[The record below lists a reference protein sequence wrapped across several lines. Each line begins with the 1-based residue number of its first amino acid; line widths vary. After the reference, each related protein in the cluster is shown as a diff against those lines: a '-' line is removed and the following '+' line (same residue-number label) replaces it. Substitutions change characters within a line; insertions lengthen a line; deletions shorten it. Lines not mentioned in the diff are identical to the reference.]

1 MKCLMPDLER
11 LDIMTMRF
19 KGPIALLLFFKRF
32 SDLYHH
38 CSSSVLCAWGRIRPC
53 KHSSLWKC
61 EGTTAGDTIYVTVKD
76 PCLNDPADYMSKS
89 RKYDAISIA
98 QTLHNNAIVT
108 NNCRRLAITKVVH
121 YVNSAMHLSLNIFT
135 NLQIIWLL
143 HKIGGKQSLR
153 V

>member
-1 MKCLMPDLER
+1 M
-11 LDIMTMRF
+11 
-19 KGPIALLLFFKRF
+19 
-32 SDLYHH
+32 
-38 CSSSVLCAWGRIRPC
+38 
-53 KHSSLWKC
+53 
-61 EGTTAGDTIYVTVKD
+61 
-76 PCLNDPADYMSKS
+76 NDPADYMSKS